1 MKLQGD
7 QLTCY
12 LESMNEK
19 AKKALEADF
28 RIHGFMI
35 YQCIDCNSIYVMWL
49 AEGLEDHPIYDAR
62 TGIHKPVP
70 FGITCPVCGGSAFH
84 KFWTMGACTLGKNHR
99 SYKDYISQQNKLL
112 YENFFWND
120 PDSDCGVPIILSP
133 DYFTPPLGFTSTSE
147 ILNHIYINMSKEFRG
162 KNDFEESL
170 LRVDD
175 DLSPKETSVEILLDG
190 LRRHPNQHDGYK
202 RPKKNKKLYE
212 Y

>member
-35 YQCIDCNSIYVMWL
+35 YRCIDCNSIYVMWL

-62 TGIHKPVP
+62 TGKHKPVP
-70 FGITCPVCGGSAFH
+70 FGIICPVCGGSAFH
-84 KFWTMGACTLGKNHR
+84 NFWTIGECMLGKNHR
-99 SYKDYISQQNKLL
+99 SYKDYISQQNKLI
-112 YENFFWND
+112 YKNFFWND
-120 PDSDCGVPIILSP
+120 PENDCGTPIIFNVDYYPQTADDIMRCVNSIAINTYMINLSR
-133 DYFTPPLGFTSTSE
+133 DE
-147 ILNHIYINMSKEFRG
+147 NVDQHIFIAE
-162 KNDFEESL
+162 
-170 LRVDD
+170 
-175 DLSPKETSVEILLDG
+175 PTLDG
-190 LRRHPNQHDGYK
+190 LRNRHERRHPDQHEGYK